1 MWINRK
7 KGGETVHKYL
17 SAIGFKHIESRAQ
30 LNKLIE
36 FTETSFQFEKTVKV
50 KENVE
55 ISERIKHFTKD
66 MGLMVC
72 GSYDQDDKYEREH
85 YIPFFLGKGEKKF
98 EELAIERHISKN
110 SYAGACEYPGIG
122 ITIIYYLQN
131 AVEYLSE
138 LKFHQ
143 FNQTAVSLT
152 LSGLACEGKILLP
165 VIQEKQS
172 FIEKEE
178 SFRRQSKL
186 IKEARSGDESAIES
200 LTMQEMDTYSMI
212 SKRIETEDV
221 LSIVSTYFMPCGLEC
236 DQYSILGEIIK
247 YEKRENSLTKEKL
260 YVLTV
265 ECNGLEFDVCINQE
279 DLLGEPEVGRRLKA
293 SIWLQ
298 GRLNFEEADL

>member
-1 MWINRK
+1 M
-7 KGGETVHKYL
+7 HKYL
-17 SAIGFKHIESRAQ
+17 SAIGFKHIESKEQ
-30 LNKLIE
+30 LKKLLE
-36 FTETSFQFEKTVKV
+36 FTETSFQYEKTVKI
-50 KENVE
+50 KDELE
-55 ISERIKHFTKD
+55 LSERIKHFTKD
-66 MGLMVC
+66 MGILLA
-72 GSYDQDDKYEREH
+72 GSYDKEDSYEREY

-98 EELAIERHISKN
+98 DELAIERQISKN
-110 SYAGACEYPGIG
+110 AYVGACEYPGIG

-143 FNQTAVSLT
+143 LNKESVSLT
-152 LSGLACEGKILLP
+152 LSGLASEGKILLP
-165 VIQEKQS
+165 VMQENVS
-172 FIEKEE
+172 FVEKEE
-178 SFRRQSKL
+178 SIRKQSKL

-236 DQYSILGEIIK
+236 DQYSILGEIIR
-247 YEKRENSLTKEKL
+247 YERRENSLTKEKL

-265 ECNGLEFDVCINQE
+265 ECNHLEFDVCINEE
-279 DLLGEPEVGRRLKA
+279 DLMGEPEVGRRFKA

-298 GRLNFEEADL
+298 GRLNFEEAEI

>member
-1 MWINRK
+1 M
-7 KGGETVHKYL
+7 HKYL
-17 SAIGFKHIESRAQ
+17 SAIGFKHIDSKAS
-30 LNKLIE
+30 LNKLLE
-36 FTETSFQFEKTVKV
+36 FTETSFQFEKTVKI
-50 KENVE
+50 KDQLE

-72 GSYDQDDKYEREH
+72 GTYDQDDNYEREH
-85 YIPFFLGKGEKKF
+85 YLPFFLGKGEKKF
-98 EELAIERHISKN
+98 EEMAIERHIAKN

-143 FNQTAVSLT
+143 FNKDTVSLT
-152 LSGLACEGKILLP
+152 LSGLASEGKILLP
-165 VIQEKQS
+165 VVSEKQS
-172 FIEKEE
+172 FTEKEE
-178 SFRRQSKL
+178 SLKKQSKL
-186 IKEARSGDESAIES
+186 LKEARMGNENAIES

-236 DQYSILGEIIK
+236 DQYSILGEILR
-247 YEKRENSLTKEKL
+247 YERRENSLTKEKI

-265 ECNGLEFDVCINQE
+265 ECNSLEFDVCINEE
-279 DLLGEPEVGRRLKA
+279 DLMGEPEIGRRLKA
-293 SIWLQ
+293 NIWLQ
-298 GRLNFEEADL
+298 GRMNFEEAEI

>member
-1 MWINRK
+1 MWICKK

-236 DQYSILGEIIK
+236 DQYSILGDILDYTLEINKVTNERI
-247 YEKRENSLTKEKL
+247 YCMKL
-260 YVLTV
+260 L
-265 ECNGLEFDVCINQE
+265 CNDIIFDVCISEKN
-279 DLLGEPEVGRRLKA
+279 LLGEPEIGRRFKGN
-293 SIWLQ
+293 IWMQ
-298 GRLNFEEADL
+298 GSVCLE